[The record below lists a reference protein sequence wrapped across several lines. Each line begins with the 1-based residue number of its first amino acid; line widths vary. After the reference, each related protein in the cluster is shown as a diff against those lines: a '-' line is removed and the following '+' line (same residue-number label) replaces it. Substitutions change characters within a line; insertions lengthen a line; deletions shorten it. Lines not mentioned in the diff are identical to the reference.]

1 MEQLKISRKVVVPFC
16 TSFVC
21 FCMLSEGE
29 QQNQLVKHTFLGL
42 VSSGQK
48 LFLQILSSE
57 YTEHSLVE
65 INFFR
70 NHEYVNMFLFIGII
84 EIP

>member
-1 MEQLKISRKVVVPFC
+1 MEQLKISQEIVLPFC
-16 TSFVC
+16 ASFVC

-29 QQNQLVKHTFLGL
+29 QQSQLVKHTFLRL

-65 INFFR
+65 RTF
-70 NHEYVNMFLFIGII
+70 
-84 EIP
+84 

>member
-1 MEQLKISRKVVVPFC
+1 
-16 TSFVC
+16 
-21 FCMLSEGE
+21 MLSEGE

-65 INFFR
+65 LNFNFFR
-70 NHEYVNMFLFIGII
+70 NHEYVNMYLFSGII
-84 EIP
+84 EVP

>member
-1 MEQLKISRKVVVPFC
+1 MEQLKISQEIVLPFC

-29 QQNQLVKHTFLGL
+29 QRNQVVKHTLGL
-42 VSSGQK
+42 GSSGQK

-65 INFFR
+65 RNFLI
-70 NHEYVNMFLFIGII
+70 FL
-84 EIP
+84 EIMSM